1 MKAVLAG
8 LFLVGLVALSSLPNV
23 AATLNFNLNYSDPA
37 SDVMR
42 LWTSTMTPVLN
53 ATGSV
58 TLSPDPASVNLLRI
72 ESANASADVNLTIIV
87 KGDVANLANT
97 SYEFRLF
104 TRADN
109 ASYFI
114 VTYENGTT
122 TLSSTAI
129 GFVPKD
135 ISGRSTITSS
145 GGNPTLLNTLRI
157 SVAEWL
163 LAPITAWNIDAVATQ
178 RGPTYTFQ
186 DYGWEVPGNPGSAPS
201 PGPSALP
208 WIWLAVIPVVIA
220 VALAALVVLIHRRS
234 VQKKQ

>member
-1 MKAVLAG
+1 MKATLPG
-8 LFLVGLVALSSLPNV
+8 LFLVGLVAFGALPNV

-87 KGDVANLANT
+87 KGDIANLANT

-109 ASYFI
+109 ASYFT
-114 VTYENGTT
+114 VTYVNGAT

-129 GFVPKD
+129 GSSSRD

-145 GGNPTLLNTLRI
+145 GGNPTLLNTLEI
-157 SVAEWL
+157 SVAKGL
-163 LAPITAWNIDAVATQ
+163 LAPIMAWNIDAIATQ

-186 DYGWEVPGNPGSAPS
+186 DYGWEVPGNPGSAPAA
-201 PGPSALP
+201 GPSGLP

-220 VALAALVVLIHRRS
+220 VALAALIIVIHRRS
-234 VQKKQ
+234 IRKKE